1 MGKQDS
7 REVINKIEALLFT
20 ASKPVEMREL
30 LSICR
35 LRKKEKIVSAVKELM
50 KKYNDGDSAVEL
62 VELPGER
69 YYLRLRREYHE
80 LVRRYIKRPLFSRGV
95 MRTLSFIAYHQPIEQ
110 SKVAAVRGNSSYKH
124 IKILTE
130 RGLIE
135 AEEKGK
141 TKVLKT
147 TQLLADYLG
156 VPNTPSAIKK
166 ALVLKKEHNEEKIK
180 GSGSRKMLEIKNVRG
195 SRKQSSNNTQKIL
208 NHERD
213 DNAN

>member
-1 MGKQDS
+1 MVTENSKDIVA
-7 REVINKIEALLFT
+7 RIEALLFA
-20 ASKPVEMREL
+20 ASKPVEIREM
-30 LSICR
+30 LSICG
-35 LRKKEKIVSAVKELM
+35 LRKKEKILSAVKELM
-50 KKYNDGDSAVEL
+50 MKYNDAGSAVEL

-69 YYLRLRREYHE
+69 FYLRLRRDYHD
-80 LVRRYIKRPLFSRGV
+80 LVKKYVKRPLFSRGI

-110 SKVAAVRGNSSYKH
+110 SKVAAVRGNSAYKH
-124 IKILTE
+124 VKILLE

-166 ALVLKKEHNEEKIK
+166 ALSTRIEDGREKTGKTSSKNIVEAKSFQKPEE
-180 GSGSRKMLEIKNVRG
+180 NT
-195 SRKQSSNNTQKIL
+195 SSNT
-208 NHERD
+208 
-213 DNAN
+213 